1 MSAEIKTEIA
11 DGLVRRQYSS
21 HIDYARESNVYEKLK
36 GTGLVA
42 EITAQYDGFIER
54 VFVEGPNFAQLFEQ
68 YVHELP
74 KLAGLYE
81 ELCRWYNAY
90 RDAARLILG
99 EAAPEKFI
107 LSKDGFVYVD
117 FENVRPGFAEQD
129 IAAFVKW
136 MLSKDGGR
144 EAAKLF
150 VCVCTNKMVLHPE
163 RLEKSLRAELEGEEG
178 AEELIFFLTCAG
190 IVIADSVAVTDGATA
205 SLSMAPERY
214 IAVIGSADASC
225 PGFETVRAA
234 DIREAA
240 LLIAGKTNQRNLLFR
255 SCPESAAGALP
266 APVMIPREM
275 ALDLLIGLPDDADVL
290 EAFSLHN
297 A

>member
-1 MSAEIKTEIA
+1 MPSEIKTEFA
-11 DGLVRRQYSS
+11 DGLVRRHYSS
-21 HIDYARESNVYEKLK
+21 HIDYSRESNVYEKLK

-54 VFVEGPNFAQLFEQ
+54 VFVEGPGFAELFEK
-68 YVHELP
+68 YTRDLP

-90 RDAARLILG
+90 RDATNLILG

-129 IAAFVKW
+129 IAALVRW

-150 VCVCTNKMVLHPE
+150 VCVCTNKMELRPD
-163 RLEKSLRAELEGEEG
+163 RLEKSLRGELEGEEG

-190 IVIADSVAVTDGATA
+190 IVIADEAAVIDGATA

-214 IAVIGSADASC
+214 IAVIGHGDASC

-234 DIREAA
+234 DIRDAVA
-240 LLIAGKTNQRNLLFR
+240 IIARKTNQRNLLFR
-255 SCPESAAGALP
+255 TCPKNAEDGLP
-266 APVMIPREM
+266 APVTVSREL
-275 ALDLLIGLPDDADVL
+275 ALDLLIGLPEDVDL
-290 EAFSLHN
+290 FEVFSRHEN
-297 A
+297 